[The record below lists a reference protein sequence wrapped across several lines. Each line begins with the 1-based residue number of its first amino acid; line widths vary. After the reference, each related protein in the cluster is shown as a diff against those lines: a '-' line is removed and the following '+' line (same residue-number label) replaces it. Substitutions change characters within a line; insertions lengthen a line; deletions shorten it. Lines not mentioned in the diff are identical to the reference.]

1 MSYDDEMII
10 ACHTEPDVVK
20 SNHTFLFLWP
30 SGSPTQSMSTVLFK
44 VYQLSVLRQ
53 KVYFYRNLATTKLMR

>member
-10 ACHTEPDVVK
+10 ACRTEPDVGK

-53 KVYFYRNLATTKLMR
+53 KVYFYHNSATTKLMR